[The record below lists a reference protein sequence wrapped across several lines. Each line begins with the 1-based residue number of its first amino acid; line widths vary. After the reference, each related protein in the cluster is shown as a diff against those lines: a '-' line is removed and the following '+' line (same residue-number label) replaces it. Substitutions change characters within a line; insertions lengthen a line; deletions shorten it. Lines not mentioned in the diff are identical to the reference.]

1 MAIEGS
7 ILPYSFIE
15 DEEERNKLLELNR
28 RFPPSMWFQGG
39 DTAARTITPAD
50 ASTVGNRITADQ
62 LMNMSSSG
70 AAYRQA
76 AEGRVNAL
84 RRLVGMSDVS
94 LPASTLG
101 TSLRSYTTGTDD
113 EILQKIINLQS
124 QAGLRS
130 LDEHRTWYTNSG
142 FDPHFFDKS
151 RDAFRDY
158 LTARQGEIT
167 HEISIGK
174 EGERRVYEG
183 NKKGRD
189 EAFIE
194 ATSKI
199 RRRTPGP
206 VTQADIGETLN
217 QMYSRLAVL
226 GTKSGEVSSYGAA
239 FEKIKVIEEKRRK
252 GEIDD
257 AVAEIASDIM
267 EKVAKGEIKGAQ
279 ALSQYDLRTRGY
291 PSAERKAAREPLD
304 SLIEQTEAELKEV
317 DIGAKRKLEL
327 AKLREDER
335 LAGLEEG
342 KLTRAYDIAAEVVD
356 KVREGKINWE
366 NANEIFKDRLRAV
379 KGKDKRITDVQQIN
393 ALSTY
398 LTTQLE
404 PLKPESIQASA
415 LSRRAAEWG
424 ELASKKDGVIIPANL
439 AMLNFQVRSL
449 TTSAFMEKFPE
460 AGPITGASLGVLLG
474 RQIENILYMIPEDDR
489 EDVWNYYSA
498 NLVND
503 DERVGFNK
511 ATPSFAAVVDLEKA
525 DSVAAAL
532 QELEL
537 DSKTIISIMRS
548 LGFE

>member
-15 DEEERNKLLELNR
+15 DEEERKKLLELNR

-62 LMNMSSSG
+62 LMSMSSSG

-84 RRLVGMSDVS
+84 RRLVKMPDVS

-158 LTARQGEIT
+158 LTARQGEIK
-167 HEISIGK
+167 HEIAIGI
-174 EGERRVYEG
+174 EGERRVYGG
-183 NKKGRD
+183 NKEGRD
-189 EAFIE
+189 KAFVDAI
-194 ATSKI
+194 SQI

-267 EKVAKGEIKGAQ
+267 EKVAKGELKGSQ
-279 ALSQYDLRTRGY
+279 ALSQYDLRTQGY
-291 PSAERKAAREPLD
+291 PSADRKAAREPLD
-304 SLIEQTEAELKEV
+304 SLIKQTEAELKEV
-317 DIGAKRKLEL
+317 DIGEKRRLEL
-327 AKLREDER
+327 ARLREDSR

-379 KGKDKRITDVQQIN
+379 KDKDIRIIDVQQIN

-424 ELASKKDGVIIPANL
+424 ELASKKDGVIIPDNL

-498 NLVND
+498 NLVNA

-511 ATPSFAAVVDLEKA
+511 ATPSFAAVVDLDKA
-525 DSVAAAL
+525 DSVAAVL
-532 QELEL
+532 QKLEL
-537 DSKTIISIMRS
+537 DRETIIAIMQA
-548 LGFE
+548 LNFK

>member
-15 DEEERNKLLELNR
+15 DEEERNKLLDLNR

-62 LMNMSSSG
+62 LMSMSSSG

-194 ATSKI
+194 ATSAI
-199 RRRTPGP
+199 RARPLGP
-206 VTQADIGETLN
+206 VSEPADIGATLN

-226 GTKSGEVSSYGAA
+226 GTKPGEVSSYGAA
-239 FEKIKVIEEKRRK
+239 FEKIKVVEEKRRK

-267 EKVAKGEIKGAQ
+267 LRVGKGEIKGAK
-279 ALSQYDLRTRGY
+279 ALSEYDLRTQGY
-291 PSAERKAAREPLD
+291 PSADRKAAREPLD
-304 SLIEQTEAELKEV
+304 SLIKQTEAELKEV
-317 DIGAKRKLEL
+317 DISAKRKLEL

-342 KLTRAYDIAAEVVD
+342 KLIRAYNIASTLTKQVKD
-356 KVREGKINWE
+356 GKVLWQD
-366 NANEIFKDRLRAV
+366 ANEIFKDRLQIT
-379 KGKDKRITDVQQIN
+379 GKDRRITDVREIN

-398 LTTQLE
+398 FMSQIE
-404 PLKPESIQASA
+404 SEKPESIQASA
-415 LSRRAAEWG
+415 LSKRAALWG
-424 ELASKKDGVIIPANL
+424 DLASKKDGAIIASDL
-439 AMLNFQVRSL
+439 AQLNFEMRTKL
-449 TTSAFMEKFPE
+449 REAFLAKIP
-460 AGPITGASLGVLLG
+460 GAEDIYGESLGVMLG
-474 RQIENILYMIPEDDR
+474 RQLETVLNLIPLEDR
-489 EDVWNYYSA
+489 EAVWNHFSA
-498 NLVND
+498 NLVNA
-503 DERVGFNK
+503 DERKGFNK
-511 ATPSFAAVVDLEKA
+511 ATPSFSAPVDLDKA

-532 QELEL
+532 QKLNI
-537 DSKTIISIMRS
+537 DPKQIISIMQA

>member
-1 MAIEGS
+1 MTTLFDFIKDEDERKRLQAMNAPAMDILFGSSAQPQVSTVDVSASDAIAKRTNAQEYMEIMSAISGRGSEGSRLANALRGITGRGGTYTPSAGTYGSALKNAMAIE
-7 ILPYSFIE
+7 E
-15 DEEERNKLLELNR
+15 KELEAGIIDLQSR
-28 RFPPSMWFQGG
+28 AG
-39 DTAARTITPAD
+39 
-50 ASTVGNRITADQ
+50 
-62 LMNMSSSG
+62 L
-70 AAYRQA
+70 
-76 AEGRVNAL
+76 
-84 RRLVGMSDVS
+84 
-94 LPASTLG
+94 
-101 TSLRSYTTGTDD
+101 TSL
-113 EILQKIINLQS
+113 
-124 QAGLRS
+124 A
-130 LDEHRTWYTNSG
+130 EHRQWYTDMG
-142 FDPHFFDKS
+142 LDPFYFDKA
-151 RDAFRDY
+151 RDAFREY
-158 LTARQGEIT
+158 LSARQSEIT
-167 HEISIGK
+167 HEISVGK
-174 EGERRVYEG
+174 EGERRVYEAQRPAMD
-183 NKKGRD
+183 K
-189 EAFIE
+189 AFIE
-194 ATSKI
+194 ATSQI

-206 VTQADIGETLN
+206 VTKADTGETLN
-217 QMYSRLAVL
+217 QLYARLAVL
-226 GTKSGEVSSYGAA
+226 GAKPADVNSYGAA
-239 FEKIKVIEEKRRK
+239 FEKIRTIEDKRRK

-257 AVAEIASDIM
+257 AVADIATDIM
-267 EKVAKGEIKGAQ
+267 ARVASGEIKGST
-279 ALSQYDLRTRGY
+279 ALVEYDTRTEGY
-291 PSAERKAAREPLD
+291 PSSDRKAAREPLD

>member
-342 KLTRAYDIAAEVVD
+342 KLIRAYNIASNLAKQVKD
-356 KVREGKINWE
+356 GKVLWQD
-366 NANEIFKDRLRAV
+366 ANEIFKDRLQIT
-379 KGKDKRITDVQQIN
+379 GKDRRITDVREIN

-398 LTTQLE
+398 FMSQIE
-404 PLKPESIQASA
+404 SEKPTSIEASA
-415 LSRRAAEWG
+415 ISKRAALWG
-424 ELASKKDGVIIPANL
+424 DLASKKDGALIPANL
-439 AMLNFQVRSL
+439 AQLNFEVRSTL
-449 TTSAFMEKFPE
+449 QNAFLAKFPE
-460 AGPITGASLGVLLG
+460 AGVIAGKSLGVMLG
-474 RQIENILYMIPEDDR
+474 RELETILNLIPR
-489 EDVWNYYSA
+489 EERREVWDYFRN
-498 NLVND
+498 NLVNT
-503 DERVGFNK
+503 DEREGFDE
-511 ATPSFAAVVDLEKA
+511 ASPDFAAPVDMSDP
-525 DSVAAAL
+525 DSVVAML
-532 QELEL
+532 QEAGM
-537 DSKTIISIMRS
+537 DSKQILLIMQA
-548 LGFE
+548 LKFK